1 MSPEISRVAGLTTS
15 GERRRIALAAPAHV
29 WDPSAPV
36 DGSIGPALWDALRSA
51 VERVQA
57 EWERVVEHAASPEET
72 AVNLAA
78 IATAIRITAARRE
91 PDLAGIPRTQ
101 LSRRLVGLVR
111 SSFLERVAPLS
122 PAPDASQ
129 LLRVLCAIERVGQRL
144 EPDWAQHL
152 ADRLSGP
159 DGLELVVEVAHDL
172 RSPLTS
178 ILFLAETLQRGRSG
192 PVNDVQE
199 RQLGLVYSAAFGL
212 SAMASDVIE
221 LARGGD
227 RLVDLDPIPFS
238 VLDILESVRD
248 IVQPIAE
255 EKSLTVQLTAP
266 VQDFRIGHPV
276 ALSRVLLNLTTNALK
291 FTSEGFVEVTG
302 REVGGDRVEF
312 SVRDTGR
319 GIPPQNM
326 ATLYEPFRRRQREGE
341 YAFSG
346 SGLGLSICRKLVEAM
361 GSRLEV
367 ETAPEAGTRFHFVL
381 DLPRAGQPGLR

>member
-1 MSPEISRVAGLTTS
+1 MSPEISRVVGLTAS
-15 GERRRIALAAPAHV
+15 GERRRITVAPPPHV

-36 DGSIGPALWDALRSA
+36 DASIAPALWDALRAA

-72 AVNLAA
+72 ACNLAA
-78 IATAIRITAARRE
+78 ISTAIRLSAAGRE
-91 PDLAGIPRTQ
+91 PDLGTIPRTQ

-111 SSFLERVAPLS
+111 SAFLESVVPPA
-122 PAPDASQ
+122 PAPDAAQ

-178 ILFLAETLQRGRSG
+178 ILFLAETLQRGRSD
-192 PVNDVQE
+192 PVNEIQE

-255 EKSLTVQLTAP
+255 EKSLTVRLTTP
-266 VQDFRIGHPV
+266 VQDFRVGHPV

-291 FTSEGFVEVTG
+291 FTNEGFVEVIG
-302 REVGGDRVEF
+302 REARGDRVEF

-367 ETAPEAGTRFHFVL
+367 ETAPDAGTKFSFVL
-381 DLPRAGQPGLR
+381 DLPRAGQAPLR

>member
-1 MSPEISRVAGLTTS
+1 
-15 GERRRIALAAPAHV
+15 
-29 WDPSAPV
+29 
-36 DGSIGPALWDALRSA
+36 
-51 VERVQA
+51 
-57 EWERVVEHAASPEET
+57 
-72 AVNLAA
+72 
-78 IATAIRITAARRE
+78 
-91 PDLAGIPRTQ
+91 
-101 LSRRLVGLVR
+101 VGLVR
-111 SSFLERVAPLS
+111 GAFLERVAP
-122 PAPDASQ
+122 PAPPQDATQ

-192 PVNDVQE
+192 PVNEVQE

-255 EKSLTVQLTAP
+255 EKSLTVRLTAP
-266 VQDFRIGHPV
+266 VQDFRVGHPV

-291 FTSEGFVEVTG
+291 FTNEGHVEVTG

-367 ETAPEAGTRFHFVL
+367 ETAPDQGTRFSFVL
-381 DLPRAGQPGLR
+381 DLPRAGHAGLR